1 MQQLDAFAPYTDTP
15 RARRSDP
22 ETSHKAAERIK
33 PKLRAQQQ
41 AVLDAVVSPW
51 GVSALV
57 LIAVYVLSLVLLA
70 TIRPPFVMQP
80 PSSRLETETFSAKRA
95 AIGAAVATLVACV
108 VIAIVF
114 IVAFY
119 RKPSVGG
126 KRG

>member
-1 MQQLDAFAPYTDTP
+1 LGAPGPPQALVTP
-15 RARRSDP
+15 PPPPAGRS
-22 ETSHKAAERIK
+22 RV
-33 PKLRAQQQ
+33 QQ